1 MVMLNVEPKE
11 IVRNMMRV
19 ALAKISPSVRAVESI
34 DLCARLKLQMHS
46 AHTVLFFAPMADE
59 LDVWPLLLESLKSGK
74 VIATINLSG
83 HAPRMPMMEMQ
94 VRFLPYL
101 RQAANELS
109 VFLR

>member
-1 MVMLNVEPKE
+1 
-11 IVRNMMRV
+11 VRRNGY
-19 ALAKISPSVRAVESI
+19 AVCDQEYEVGLRSM
-34 DLCARLKLQMHS
+34 A
-46 AHTVLFFAPMADE
+46 VPVYAP
-59 LDVWPLLLESLKSGK
+59 SGK

-94 VRFLPYL
+94 AHFLPYL